1 MNSIL
6 LDEKEVEVLE
16 PNTLPLLIHGAEGSG
31 ASLYTICL
39 VAKWF
44 KQGYD
49 IVFLCG
55 FPMAEQQFAQ
65 QVGGN
70 YDRVRFYT
78 QEKREAFEKVVS
90 TESLE
95 NTIIVIKNAE
105 LFPGVVD
112 RVASFSNLVVS
123 GDVNQAEDKERIR
136 ALKFATSIYFSPL
149 ESGDELVRGINKYE
163 GVVVS
168 EGYRGVTKLR

>member
-6 LDEKEVEVLE
+6 LDEKEVEALE
-16 PNTLPLLIHGAEGSG
+16 PNSLPLLIHGSEGSG

-39 VAKWF
+39 AAKWF

-49 IVFLCG
+49 VVFLCG

-65 QVGGN
+65 QVGGG

-78 QEKREAFEKVVS
+78 QEKRETFERVVS

-95 NTIIVIKNAE
+95 NTIVVIKNVE
-105 LFPGVVD
+105 LFPGVAD
-112 RVASFSNLVVS
+112 WVASLPSLIIS
-123 GDVNQAEDKERIR
+123 GDINQAQDKERIR
-136 ALKFATSIYFSPL
+136 ALRFVTSIYFSPL
-149 ESGDELVRGINKYE
+149 ESGDGLVRGINKYE

-168 EGYRGVTKLR
+168 EGYRGITKLR

>member
-6 LDEKEVEVLE
+6 LDEKEAEVLE
-16 PNTLPLLIHGAEGSG
+16 PKSLPMLIHGAEGSG

-39 VAKWF
+39 AAKWF
-44 KQGYD
+44 RQGYD
-49 IVFLCG
+49 VVFLCG
-55 FPMAEQQFAQ
+55 YPMAEQQFAQ
-65 QVGGN
+65 QVAGS

-78 QEKREAFEKVVS
+78 QEKRETFERVIS

-95 NTIIVIKNAE
+95 HTIIVIKNVE

-123 GDVNQAEDKERIR
+123 GDVNQAENKERIR
-136 ALKFATSIYFSPL
+136 ALKFVTRIYFSPL
-149 ESGDELVRGINKYE
+149 ESDDELIRGINKYE

-168 EGYRGVTKLR
+168 EGYRGMTKLR